1 VKGSALRDLN
11 QLPLDALLAEL
22 GKGGLVRRLLELCRD
37 EDLGGPLVFGFGG
50 ASTHEPWLGDVT
62 AFATLA
68 DDSVI
73 RAELRARKPTVVAGL
88 ALLPELIEVFAPDI
102 AATPAFADGEAAEA
116 GQTLSVLEGP
126 GRQVVAVER
135 TMLNLLARLCG
146 VASAARRY
154 ASLVSHTGAHV
165 YDTRKTTPGLRVL
178 EKYAVRCGGG
188 RCHRIGL
195 HDALLIKDN
204 HIAHVSKDQ
213 LASFVSAAVERAHEW
228 SKQRGIT
235 LAFCECEV
243 DRLDQLETILGVG
256 RGCGLDVMLL
266 DNMPPDVL
274 REAVAMR
281 DRAMSDGRLRKPLE
295 LEASG
300 GVREDT
306 IAAIAKTGVERI
318 SVGAIT
324 HSAISADLGLDVV
337 C

>member
-1 VKGSALRDLN
+1 MRDLN
-11 QLPLDALLAEL
+11 QLPLDALYDELAHT
-22 GKGGLVRRLLELCRD
+22 GGLVRRLLELCRD
-37 EDLGGPLVFGFGG
+37 EDLGGPAYFGQS
-50 ASTHEPWLGDVT
+50 AREPWLGDVT
-62 AFATLA
+62 AAATLA
-68 DDSVI
+68 ESATAGGGTTI

-88 ALLPELIEVFAPDI
+88 RLLPQLIDVIAPGVT
-102 AATPAFADGEAAEA
+102 ATPKLADADHADA
-116 GQTLSVLEGP
+116 GATLAVLEGP
-126 GRQVVAVER
+126 GPQVVPRER

-146 VASAARRY
+146 VATSAREY
-154 ASLVSHTGAHV
+154 ASLTANTKAHV

-204 HIAHVSKDQ
+204 HIAHIPDDQ
-213 LASFVSAAVERAHEW
+213 FAVFVAAAVERARDW
-228 SKQRGIT
+228 AQSRNVT

-243 DRLDQLETILGVG
+243 DRLEQLQTILNAG
-256 RGCGLDVMLL
+256 GCGLDVVLL
-266 DNMPPDVL
+266 DNMPPATL
-274 REAVAMR
+274 AQAVAMR
-281 DRAMSDGRLRKPLE
+281 DRARADGLLNKPLE

-306 IAAIAKTGVERI
+306 IAAIAETGVERI

-337 C
+337 

>member
-1 VKGSALRDLN
+1 MRDLN

-22 GKGGLVRRLLELCRD
+22 ARGGLVRRLLELCRD
-37 EDLGGPLVFGFGG
+37 EDLGGPLVFGVGGG
-50 ASTHEPWLGDVT
+50 ATHEPWLGDVT

-68 DDSVI
+68 DASVI

-88 ALLPELIEVFAPDI
+88 ALLPELIAVFAPDI
-102 AATPAFADGEAAEA
+102 AATLALADGEAADS
-116 GQTLSVLEGP
+116 GQTLAVIEGP

-135 TMLNLLARLCG
+135 TMLNLLSRLCG

-154 ASLVSHTGAHV
+154 ASLVEHTGAHV
-165 YDTRKTTPGLRVL
+165 FDTRKTTPGLRVL

-188 RCHRIGL
+188 RCHRVGL

-204 HIAHVSKDQ
+204 HIAHVPNDR
-213 LASFVSAAVERAHEW
+213 LARFVADSMERAHEW
-228 SKQRGIT
+228 ARDRGLT

-243 DRLDQLETILGVG
+243 DRLDQLETIIVG
-256 RGCGLDVMLL
+256 GGGCGLDVVLL
-266 DNMPPDVL
+266 DNMPPAVL
-274 REAVAMR
+274 RQAVVMR
-281 DRAMSDGRLRKPLE
+281 DQARSDGRLTRRME

-306 IAAIAKTGVERI
+306 IGAIAETGVERI

-337 C
+337 